1 MSIQQD
7 WIWANATEDEKR
19 DPINFHFWYVQSM
32 IASAPKAYA
41 CLYTDNNDEQISEK
55 IKFKGIPK
63 SALMSGKEL
72 TFDRV

>member
-1 MSIQQD
+1 
-7 WIWANATEDEKR
+7 
-19 DPINFHFWYVQSM
+19 M

-41 CLYTDNNDEQISEK
+41 CLYTDNNGEQISEK